1 MPLVTLT
8 DVKAQLRINQNTEDA
23 LLTLY
28 IGAAEK
34 YIAKFLNRSS
44 VPQNEDIK
52 CAALMLIGGWYQN
65 RESTTDDRTITNPA
79 VENLLHPYRE
89 CIGI

>member
-1 MPLVTLT
+1 MPLVSLAE
-8 DVKAQLRINQNTEDA
+8 VKIQLRITQNTEDA

-34 YIAKFLNRSS
+34 YIAKYLNKSS

-52 CAALMLIGGWYQN
+52 AAALMLIAGYYQN
-65 RESTTDDRTITNPA
+65 RESTVDESVRENPA
-79 VENLLHPYRE
+79 VANLLYPYRE